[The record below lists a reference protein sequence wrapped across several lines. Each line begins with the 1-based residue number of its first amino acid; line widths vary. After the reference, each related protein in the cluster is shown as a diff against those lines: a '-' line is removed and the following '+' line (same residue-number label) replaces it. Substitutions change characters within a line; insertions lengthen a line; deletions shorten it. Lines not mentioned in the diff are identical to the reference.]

1 MGIANVI
8 VRVRTEGTKCQI
20 LAKDYLRLHVKV
32 EVTVILILFHVQ
44 HRERIAVPGCFSH
57 IIIFALTVLCIRE
70 SGVKGGRREEQFL
83 FEGQIVDALQRTYH
97 TQIYRQTVVESL
109 LGDIEFSDV
118 ALVGLFLD
126 DSLML
131 HRTY

>member
-1 MGIANVI
+1 MGIADVI
-8 VRVRTEGTKCQI
+8 VRIRPKGPQCQV
-20 LAKDYLRLHVKV
+20 LAQDHLRIHV
-32 EVTVILILFHVQ
+32 EVEVAVVFILFHVQ

-57 IIIFALTVLCIRE
+57 IVIAALTVLCVRE
-70 SGVKGGRREEQFL
+70 GGVEGGRREEQFL
-83 FEGQIVDALQRTYH
+83 FEGQVVDALQRTYH